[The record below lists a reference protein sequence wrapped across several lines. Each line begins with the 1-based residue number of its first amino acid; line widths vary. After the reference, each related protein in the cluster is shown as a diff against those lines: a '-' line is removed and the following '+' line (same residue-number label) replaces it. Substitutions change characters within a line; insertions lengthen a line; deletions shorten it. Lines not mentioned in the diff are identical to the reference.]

1 MAEEAILAV
10 LCQIRDELRGIRFAL
25 EAQVVEQ
32 EDAPGGPHCPHCG
45 ETDGESLED
54 TSTMRAGRRM
64 KRITCL
70 SCGKSFGP
78 GSEEAVANG

>member
-1 MAEEAILAV
+1 MPMLQLLAE
-10 LCQIRDELRGIRFAL
+10 IRDELRGIRFAL

-32 EDAPGGPHCPHCG
+32 EEAGGTRCPHCG